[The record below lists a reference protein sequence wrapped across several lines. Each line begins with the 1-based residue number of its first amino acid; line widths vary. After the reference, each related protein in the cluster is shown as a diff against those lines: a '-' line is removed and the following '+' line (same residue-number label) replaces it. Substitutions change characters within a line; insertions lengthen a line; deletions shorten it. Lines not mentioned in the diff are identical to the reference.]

1 MNNSNTS
8 TTTTTLAAVPH
19 IPLKGILEKD
29 IVEGNGYADPYKH
42 GLWI

>member
-1 MNNSNTS
+1 MNNSNT
-8 TTTTTLAAVPH
+8 TTNTSVPH

-29 IVEGNGYADPYKH
+29 IVEGTGYVDPYKN